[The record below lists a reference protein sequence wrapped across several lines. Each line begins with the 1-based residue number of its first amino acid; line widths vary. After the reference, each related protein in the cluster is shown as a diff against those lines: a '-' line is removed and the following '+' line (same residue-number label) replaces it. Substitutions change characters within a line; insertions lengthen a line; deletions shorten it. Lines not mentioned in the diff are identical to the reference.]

1 MSHFYRNWS
10 SFNVLFGVLVD
21 GIGVFE
27 IMNQVVAWLTIALS
41 LGEGWVLWGL
51 GGKKVED
58 SRNAYIH
65 LRLNQ
70 FSITAH
76 NIFTY
81 FPMPKKGRGFQKC
94 THTSKIKSIFKH
106 STQHFHIWSDTT
118 KKAEDSENACTY
130 ISDLV
135 KFTIQYFH
143 IFSPKSLDPGE
154 MFKP

>member
-1 MSHFYRNWS
+1 MRPRRQKGRGFQKCIHTSQIISIFNQSTQHFHIFS
-10 SFNVLFGVLVD
+10 D
-21 GIGVFE
+21 
-27 IMNQVVAWLTIALS
+27 AK
-41 LGEGWVLWGL
+41 
-51 GGKKVED
+51 KKVED
-58 SRNAYIH
+58 SRNAHIH

-81 FPMPKKGRGFQKC
+81 DPIPQ
-94 THTSKIKSIFKH
+94 
-106 STQHFHIWSDTT
+106 
-118 KKAEDSENACTY
+118 KKAEDSENACTH

-143 IFSPKSLDPGE
+143 IFSPKSLDSGE